1 MVAERSVRL
10 LIGLCLLSLTGK
22 ALAHDLGLARLI
34 LTPISADS
42 VLLEAKLPEK
52 LRPADPVVPS
62 GCSFRELGQRLN
74 GRLSRLVSWQID
86 CIGGWPKSDDALV
99 LDWQREGA
107 LVLVQ
112 RDEDTRWARFIDA
125 EAGAIKLHLG
135 ELLGGQGDATTT
147 FARYVGLGGE
157 HILLGV
163 DHLAF
168 VLVLCLLAR
177 GWRLVKLVTAF
188 TVGHS
193 LTLALAVLGWVE
205 VPVPPVEATIAMS
218 IVFVAREAMLP
229 DRERRNG
236 IFLVA
241 AFGMLHGLGFASAL
255 AEMGVDP
262 DYLLLS
268 LFAFNLGVEFGQLL
282 FVAMILGTIF
292 ASNRFF
298 ASRREWLSSALAFG
312 VGSLAVFWTF
322 ERVAAFTLGT

>member
-1 MVAERSVRL
+1 VVAERSVRL
-10 LIGLCLLSLTGK
+10 LIGLCLLSLTGN
-22 ALAHDLGLARLI
+22 ALAHDLGVARLI
-34 LTPISADS
+34 LTPISTDS
-42 VLLEAKLPEK
+42 VILEAKLPEK
-52 LRPADPVVPS
+52 LRPADPVVPN

-86 CIGGWPKSDDALV
+86 CIGGWPKGDDALV
-99 LDWQREGA
+99 FDWQREGA
-107 LVLVQ
+107 LVMVQ
-112 RDEDTRWARFIDA
+112 RDGDTRSTQFVDA
-125 EAGAIKLHLG
+125 DSGAIELHLG
-135 ELLGGQGDATTT
+135 ELLGGQGNAMATA
-147 FARYVGLGGE
+147 ARYVGLGSE

-193 LTLALAVLGWVE
+193 FTLALAVLGWVE
-205 VPVPPVEATIAMS
+205 VPVPPIEAVIALS
-218 IVFVAREAMLP
+218 IVFVAREAVLS
-229 DRERRNG
+229 DKDRRNG
-236 IFLVA
+236 FLLVA

-268 LFAFNLGVEFGQLL
+268 LFMFNLGVELGQLL
-282 FVAMILGTIF
+282 FVAVAVGTGFVFTRVF
-292 ASNRFF
+292 ASH
-298 ASRREWLSSALAFG
+298 RERLRGALAFG

-322 ERVAAFTLGT
+322 ERVAAFTLGA